1 MTSSLQEGS
10 LSYRGHTHGH
20 LGAILASL
28 GGVWGHLGQMWGH
41 LGATRELE
49 KRIFA
54 REVCTK
60 WGDDDVN

>member
-1 MTSSLQEGS
+1 MASSLQETF
-10 LSYRGHTHGH
+10 LSHGERSYGH

-49 KRIFA
+49 KCIFA

>member
-1 MTSSLQEGS
+1 MTSSFQEGF
-10 LSYRGHTHGH
+10 LSYRGHMHGH

-41 LGATRELE
+41 LGATRGLE
-49 KRIFA
+49 SCIFA
-54 REVCTK
+54 WEVCTK

>member
-1 MTSSLQEGS
+1 MTSPLQEAF
-10 LSYRGHTHGH
+10 LSHRGHSYGH

-41 LGATRELE
+41 LGATRKLE
-49 KRIFA
+49 KCIFA